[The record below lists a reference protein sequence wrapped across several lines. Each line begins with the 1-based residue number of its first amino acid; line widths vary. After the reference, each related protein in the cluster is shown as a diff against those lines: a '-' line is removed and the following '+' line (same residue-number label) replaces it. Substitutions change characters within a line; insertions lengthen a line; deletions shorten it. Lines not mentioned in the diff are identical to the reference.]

1 MWYSYPSTYGSRR
14 CSFFQKDSW
23 TNKTHVVYFLLDLIQ
38 WFWPHPEK
46 VHAQEK
52 QSKKRGC
59 NNERK
64 KKEAGVTCCSPRG
77 KDWRIYLGSFLP
89 ALSFL
94 LCSFCPGFLS
104 SSPFLFP
111 IMFCLTLPLLS
122 SPTCLPLCHTSFLRL
137 CALYSPTILLPPVIL
152 SLPRM
157 LFIHNSSL
165 PFTLP
170 LQILHPPSSTPLPP
184 YAALS
189 ILAFLFF
196 SAANVCDEEM
206 LLCQNG
212 GTCYQNLKC
221 ICPPEFKGVLC
232 QHSRCEAG
240 KDCSGASLPHPSTAT
255 LLLGTLLT
263 YLLATLTPHWAT
275 KILPTP
281 QLRPPPCLT
290 PKTCVYEHICEATG
304 DPKWEGVVPVMDP
317 TLQHS

>member
-1 MWYSYPSTYGSRR
+1 MEHAALKGRAVCFSRDILLQILPGNRTNYLWCSKKMLAHVITSCHGSWIPFPLRTFLGQV
-14 CSFFQKDSW
+14 CYVVQLPKYLWFPTMLILPKDSW

-52 QSKKRGC
+52 QSKKRAAITK
-59 NNERK
+59 EK
-64 KKEAGVTCCSPRG
+64 KKAGVTCCSPRG

-104 SSPFLFP
+104 SSPFLFL

-184 YAALS
+184 MLHFLFSPFFSFLQLTFVTRKCSCARTEERATRTWSASVLQSSRGYCANIRAVRRARTAAAL
-189 ILAFLFF
+189 
-196 SAANVCDEEM
+196 
-206 LLCQNG
+206 LCR
-212 GTCYQNLKC
+212 T
-221 ICPPEFKGVLC
+221 
-232 QHSRCEAG
+232 
-240 KDCSGASLPHPSTAT
+240 LP
-255 LLLGTLLT
+255 
-263 YLLATLTPHWAT
+263 
-275 KILPTP
+275 
-281 QLRPPPCLT
+281 RPPCCSAL
-290 PKTCVYEHICEATG
+290 C
-304 DPKWEGVVPVMDP
+304 
-317 TLQHS
+317 